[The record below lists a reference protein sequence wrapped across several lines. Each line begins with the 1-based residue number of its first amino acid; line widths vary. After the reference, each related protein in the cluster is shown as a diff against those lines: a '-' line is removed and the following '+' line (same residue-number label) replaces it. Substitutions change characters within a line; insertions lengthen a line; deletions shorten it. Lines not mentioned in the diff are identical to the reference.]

1 VYDLIIIGGGM
12 SGIAVAHFFAKQ
24 NILLLE
30 KQELLSGASGNNAG
44 FLIAGFGEHFHRTA
58 QRWGTERAMEIQ
70 RIHLSAHRRIRDLTS
85 QAETTGSLSIGL
97 TEKETAELKESYELM
112 RSCGFNVEWVQSA
125 DAGLREKRPALLNI
139 DDGLL
144 DSRRFWQELALN
156 LPCHPNCE
164 ALEVIPEENC
174 IRVVSSTQEFET
186 KRLIYCM
193 NAYSNNLLPELTG
206 RIIPLRA
213 QMLEIETFDPSPCK
227 GPVIAEYGEIY
238 WNFSANTL
246 RFGGLEYM
254 IPDDEV
260 GIARSLSADVLDAQL
275 QWLRKNFEVAHARI
289 PLRTWFGTMGFT
301 VDGFPIVGELPERKN
316 QYVLAGMCG
325 LGHSYALECASWIY
339 ELIVNDRNVIPAY
352 FSSDRIINLPRY
364 SGGDWR
370 TLYEAWNH

>member
-12 SGIAVAHFFAKQ
+12 SGISIAHFFAQQ

-44 FLIAGFGEHFHRTA
+44 FLITGFGEHFHRTA
-58 QRWGTERAMEIQ
+58 ERWGKERASEIQ
-70 RIHLSAHRRIRDLTS
+70 RIHLSAHRRIRDLTNET
-85 QAETTGSLSIGL
+85 ETTGSLSVGL
-97 TEKETAELKESYELM
+97 TDKESKELKESFELM
-112 RSCGFNVEWVQSA
+112 RTCGFPVKWVDNA
-125 DAGLREKRPALLNI
+125 NTGLRETKPALLNP

-144 DSRRFWQELALN
+144 DSRRFWQELATR
-156 LPCHPNCE
+156 LPFQTNSE
-164 ALEVIPEENC
+164 VLEVIQEQDGV
-174 IRVVSSTQEFET
+174 RVVTTSQEFKA
-186 KRLIYCM
+186 KRIIYCM
-193 NAYSNNLLPELTG
+193 NAYSNHLLSELSG

-213 QMLEIETFDPSPCK
+213 QMLEIEIFDPAPCMQ
-227 GPVIAEYGEIY
+227 PVIAEYGEIY
-238 WNFSANTL
+238 WNFSGNML

-260 GIARSLSADVLDAQL
+260 GIARSLSAGVLDAQL
-275 QWLRKNFEVAHARI
+275 QWIRKNFNVSHAGI

-301 VDGFPIVGELPERKN
+301 VDGFPIVGELPDRKN

-339 ELIVNDRNVIPAY
+339 ELIVNDRNIIPSY

>member
-12 SGIAVAHFFAKQ
+12 SGISVAHFFAQ
-24 NILLLE
+24 QDILLLE

-44 FLIAGFGEHFHRTA
+44 FLITGFGEHFHRTA
-58 QRWGTERAMEIQ
+58 ERWGKERATEIQ
-70 RIHLSAHRRIRDLTS
+70 RIHLSAHRRIRDLTN
-85 QAETTGSLSIGL
+85 QAQITGSFSIGL
-97 TEKETAELKESYELM
+97 NDKETAELKESFELM
-112 RSCGFNVEWVQSA
+112 RACGFNVEWVETA
-125 DAGLREKRPALLNI
+125 ATGMREKKPALLNM

-144 DSRRFWQELALN
+144 DSRRFWQDLGMR
-156 LPCHPNCE
+156 LPCQSNSE
-164 ALEVIPEENC
+164 VLEVIAEENS
-174 IRVVSSTQEFET
+174 IRVVTNTQEFKA
-186 KRLIYCM
+186 KRIIYCM
-193 NAYSNNLLPELTG
+193 NAYSNNLLPELSG

-213 QMLEIETFDPSPCK
+213 QMLEVEIFDPPPCLQ
-227 GPVIAEYGEIY
+227 PVIAEYGEIY
-238 WNFSANTL
+238 WNFSANML

-260 GIARSLSADVLDAQL
+260 GIARSLSAGVLEAQL
-275 QWLRKNFEVAHARI
+275 QWIRKNFEVSHARI

-301 VDGFPIVGELPERKN
+301 VDGFPIVGELPDRKN

-339 ELIVNDRNVIPAY
+339 ELIVTDRNVIPSY
-352 FSSDRIINLPRY
+352 FSSDRILNLPRY